1 MKIAIASGKG
11 GTGKTTVAVNLAL
24 SLQDAQL
31 IDCDVEEPNCNLFL
45 NKELDQLTEVTSMIP
60 EIVEENCTY
69 CKKCSDFCRFNAI
82 ATLPNKILTFPTL
95 CHSCGGCIMVCPEGA
110 IQEHEIVTGI
120 IRKTSGDDKKSPELY
135 EGLLDIGQT
144 MASPVISEL
153 KKNIDPDKTAII
165 DAPPGTACPVLT
177 TLEDVD
183 YCILVTEP
191 TPFGLHDLKLAVEVV
206 RTLEIPHGIIINRSG
221 SGDNSVEDFC
231 MSENV
236 EILMKIP
243 HDTKIAQLY
252 SEGIPFVQE
261 MEHWKEKFIQLYSS
275 IQDRYGREIEA

>member
-24 SLQDAQL
+24 SLQGAQL

-45 NKELDQLTEVTSMIP
+45 KKELVQLTGVTSMIP

-82 ATLPNKILTFPTL
+82 ATLPNKILTFPAL
-95 CHSCGGCIMVCPEGA
+95 CHSCGGCMLVCPEGV
-110 IQEHEIVTGI
+110 IKKREIVTGI
-120 IRKTSGDDKKSPELY
+120 IRKTSVNDEGDPDLY

-153 KKNIDPDKTAII
+153 KKNITPGRTAII

-191 TPFGLHDLKLAVEVV
+191 TPFGLHDLKLAVQVA
-206 RTLEIPHGIIINRSG
+206 RILDIPHGVLINRSG
-221 SGDNSVEDFC
+221 SGDDSVEEYC
-231 MSENV
+231 MNEGL

-261 MEHWKEKFIQLYSS
+261 MDQWKEMFMRLYIS
-275 IQDRYGREIEA
+275 IRDRYDREAEA